1 MSLMQVAKS
10 RSPRV
15 NPRLLQN
22 PPQLF
27 SWGLFITWTIAVC
40 LIATRHEFWRDEVR
54 ALSLVT
60 EASSLIDLWHSLQ
73 DEGHPMLWYLLLY
86 VGFSATESVVVLP
99 VISLILAG
107 AAVSLLIFLSPFPRW
122 FKILFVFSGLPL
134 YEYSIMARN
143 YGISMLLFFG
153 FAAMYRSRKSHPLL
167 LGFILAAL
175 SNTNIHSL
183 LLVCLL
189 MFLWGWETLITERRP
204 LRSSEARYLYQ
215 AFAIVVIGSAGALY
229 TVWPTGNMIASDSTQ
244 YTTANIMH
252 AVVTA
257 GLAPASQF
265 GELFPAFVP
274 IKIRMVV
281 LLGAILGLL
290 VRPPAFLAAYAGLVA
305 LTILFSVVYSSWY
318 RHQGLLV
325 IFLVSLYW
333 IVLDRE
339 VKARCQGR
347 LYKVFQ
353 GGLYIGMGLLLA
365 LMVISGWTKV
375 YQDWVFQKSASKA
388 FADTLLHSR
397 QEFKDAV
404 LIGEPDYILEAVPY
418 YADNPIYIGREKR
431 FGNRVRLLRSVQLK
445 LSLGELL
452 CTAWSIQQNKGRP
465 VLVVLGHRFSG
476 FDHIDSGAPPYSA
489 HYFYQRTLSWSPEEL
504 HDWKTHTRLEQRFDS
519 HVVGDEAYTV
529 YSLINTEAEFQSTCH
544 SQQRE
549 RG

>member
-1 MSLMQVAKS
+1 MFLMSLIEVANY
-10 RSPRV
+10 RSPRLS
-15 NPRLLQN
+15 PRLLQN
-22 PPQLF
+22 PSQLF
-27 SWGLFITWTIAVC
+27 SWGLFITWTIAAC

-73 DEGHPMLWYLLLY
+73 DEGHPILWYLLLY
-86 VGFSATESVVVLP
+86 VGFSATGSVVVLP
-99 VISLILAG
+99 VLSLIVAG

-122 FKILFVFSGLPL
+122 LKILFVFSGLPL

-167 LGFILAAL
+167 LGFILAGL

-189 MFLWGWETLITERRP
+189 IFLWGWDTLITERRP
-204 LRSSEARYLYQ
+204 LRSSEASDLYQ
-215 AFAIVVIGSAGALY
+215 AVAIVAIGSAGALY
-229 TVWPTGNMIASDSTQ
+229 TVWPTGNMIASDTTQ
-244 YTTANIMH
+244 YTTANIIH

-257 GLAPASQF
+257 VLAPASQF
-265 GELFPAFVP
+265 GELFPASVP

-281 LLGAILGLL
+281 LLCAILGLL
-290 VRPPAFLAAYAGLVA
+290 VRPPVFLAAYGGLVT

-333 IVLDRE
+333 IVLDGE
-339 VKARCQGR
+339 GEALCQR
-347 LYKVFQ
+347 WLYKVFQ

-365 LMVISGWTKV
+365 LMVISGWSKV
-375 YQDWVFQKSASKA
+375 YQDWIFQKSASKA
-388 FADTLLHSR
+388 FADTLLHTR
-397 QEFKDAV
+397 EEFKDAV

-431 FGNRVRLLRSVQLK
+431 FGNRVRLLRSVQLE
-445 LSLGELL
+445 LSMGELL
-452 CTAWSIQQNKGRP
+452 CTAWSIQQRKGKP
-465 VLVVLGHRFSG
+465 VLIVLGHRFSG

-504 HDWKTHTRLEQRFDS
+504 DNWKAHTRLEQRFDS
-519 HVVGDEAYTV
+519 HVIGDEAYTI
-529 YSLINTEAEFQSTCH
+529 YSLINTESGFQSICH
-544 SQQRE
+544 SK
-549 RG
+549 